1 MRFAVVG
8 RLASQHPVRRVCR
21 LLGVSTSGYYRWR
34 RDGDPARRREDRRLK
49 QQILAAHAAGRG
61 CYGTP
66 RIEKELRR
74 GGIATSR
81 KRVARLRRELGLKAR
96 AVRRYRRTTQSDH
109 EHPPAPNRLQ
119 RCFEAPRA
127 DRIWVSDITYL
138 ATDEG
143 WLYLAVLLD
152 TFSRRIVGWRTGT
165 TLDRELALDALEQAI
180 AIRQPEPGLVHH
192 SDRGVQYC
200 CRDYRRR
207 LDQAGLVASMSRA
220 GDCWDNAMVESFF
233 KTLKVELGRRF
244 RTRQQ
249 AYRQLFDY
257 IERFYNTRR
266 LHSSLGYRSPAEYE
280 RLMAGGDDL
289 ATRHLDVSEGAMGS
303 ILCEARPHRI
313 VNPQQAG
320 GTL

>member
-1 MRFAVVG
+1 
-8 RLASQHPVRRVCR
+8 LASQHPVRRVCR
-21 LLGVSTSGYYRWR
+21 LLGVSTSGYYRWSHE
-34 RDGDPARRREDRRLK
+34 GDTARRREDRHLK
-49 QQILAAHAAGRG
+49 QQILAAHTAGRG

-66 RIEKELRR
+66 RIEKSLRR

-96 AVRRYRRTTQSDH
+96 VTRSYRRTTQSDH

-119 RCFEAPRA
+119 RRFEAPRP

-165 TLDRELALDALEQAI
+165 TLDRELALEALDQALET
-180 AIRQPEPGLVHH
+180 REPDEGLVHH

-207 LDQAGLVASMSRA
+207 LDEVGLVASMSRA
-220 GDCWDNAMVESFF
+220 GDCWDNAMAESFF

-244 RTRQQ
+244 RTRQE

-257 IERFYNTRR
+257 IERFYNTQR
-266 LHSSLGYRSPAEYE
+266 LHSALGYRSPAEYE
-280 RLMAGGDDL
+280 RLMAAADGVAERDL
-289 ATRHLDVSEGAMGS
+289 DLSEEAVGS
-303 ILCEARPHRI
+303 ILCEARPHRD
-313 VNPQQAG
+313 VNPQDAG
-320 GTL
+320 VTL